1 MTLAILNEL
10 RIRNGKTELKSW
22 KESKAKLAE
31 RIEIEKAIAH
41 SHHAAREQAEL
52 VKTLVNT
59 KLNKIV
65 DKTRADA
72 KKVNSVEHGEVQARV
87 VKEGKP
93 QNVTEAG
100 AKVLAKKNKV
110 NVATIAKELG
120 INPKV
125 ARAKLRKLNVNRADA
140 AAIRKAL
147 TK

>member
-31 RIEIEKAIAH
+31 RIEIEKAIADA
-41 SHHAAREQAEL
+41 SAQAERVARVEASAKNKPINIL
-52 VKTLVNT
+52 VKKTIE
-59 KLNKIV
+59 KNK
-65 DKTRADA
+65 A
-72 KKVNSVEHGEVQARV
+72 K
-87 VKEGKP
+87 
-93 QNVTEAG
+93 
-100 AKVLAKKNKV
+100 LAKTPQVSAKTVNKV
-110 NVATIAKELG
+110 NVAQIAKELG

-125 ARAKLRKLNVNRADA
+125 ARAKLRKAKVDRADA